1 MIGGE
6 TYQVLAAVLDHL
18 DKTHF
23 IDNLEKECPYI
34 VEMIV
39 DNYEIFSD
47 VDSIGETT
55 SDQLLRIYQQ
65 TRNQY
70 ILDLL
75 LEKSD
80 KSKKLYQT
88 ITSYKFWQSPPESS
102 DQFLNEL
109 SAALDLVETE
119 KADFCLR

>member
-1 MIGGE
+1 MVGGN
-6 TYQVLAAVLDHL
+6 TYQVMVAVLDHL
-18 DKTHF
+18 DKTHYL
-23 IDNLEKECPYI
+23 DNLERECPYI

-39 DNYEIFSD
+39 DNYEMFSE
-47 VDSIGETT
+47 VEKISETT

-80 KSKKLYQT
+80 K
-88 ITSYKFWQSPPESS
+88 
-102 DQFLNEL
+102 NHEL
-109 SAALDLVETE
+109 
-119 KADFCLR
+119 F